1 MNPRF
6 GMLGK
11 ACVIL
16 SASMLVQHH
25 SSAQVLDFDPTSE
38 GPWSDVDKTTLTV
51 PMVDNGSISVDG
63 KTNPAEY
70 GGFSGINVT
79 PGDNAWILDFPAD
92 RSWDDAADSSFTYW
106 LAHDETYFYVG
117 VDVNDDVLNSDDENT
132 QFWKDDSVEI
142 VIDAM
147 NDRYDNNTDNSN
159 DPFGGHCYFNYKGQ
173 FSVWDEEAGARGTGR
188 WSTAVEDMSYGEDGD
203 VWAVGGPVDGGWQLE
218 VRFHKRL
225 FEDPDTGNKLQDGYT
240 MGFNIAIDDDDKAGP
255 GINGS
260 GDRSQDL
267 ELQYFWANRAR
278 FEGWNAEE
286 AEYYTEEEI
295 ANKEYEKWHDPI
307 ISSSG
312 RLSHGGTGEIIF
324 AAASETGGGGAGGGG
339 EPTDPE
345 EEPPVVRDGPAL
357 DDTKTQ
363 VALQLPEAPIIDG
376 ILDPNESWSWA
387 GGAAGNYW
395 RVSYDENLEDL
406 FRGGGPVDGP
416 SELPFDANDLEYNI
430 YTGVDDENLYIAI
443 EVKDDWIETDSAE
456 AGSENGQT
464 WLDDSVEIFI
474 DGDNSNFDERS
485 TDGNPE
491 VIDTGGQFVI
501 TANNA
506 YRQAEAGNPGY
517 GPNDAWYALTELTDT
532 GYVAEFRISLDAIG
546 NPQPGDVIGFN
557 VGVNDDD
564 TSGGSNR
571 QVLWSGATHIESTYG
586 NLFIG
591 GRTYTAPKSSTPT
604 IDGVVNAAEYESATA
619 VVLNSHTGSYHI
631 GVGNDEW
638 EDGDHS
644 LTAWIVHD
652 DEAIY
657 VGIDAIDDQIYTD
670 SAEAG
675 SEDGQTWVDDSIEI
689 FFDADE
695 SNLAGRD
702 TEKQF
707 EGQYVLTPN
716 GARRDNEANNPSF
729 GASADWFAA
738 TAGTDEGYQ
747 MEFKITKAS
756 LGIADGASVGFNI
769 AMNDDDGAGR
779 KSQLNWN
786 GSPHNEFTYGI
797 LVLGQASSDG
807 GDSAADV
814 SISMTDGV
822 IVLTWE
828 GNGTLQS
835 ATAVTG
841 PWSAVD
847 NAASGVAIEASASQA
862 FYRVR

>member
-1 MNPRF
+1 
-6 GMLGK
+6 ML
-11 ACVIL
+11 I
-16 SASMLVQHH
+16 HH
-25 SSAQVLDFDPTSE
+25 HASAQVLDFDPTSE
-38 GPWSDVDKTTLTV
+38 GPWSDVDNTTLTV
-51 PMVDNGSISVDG
+51 PMVANDSITVDG
-63 KTNPAEY
+63 QTNPSEY
-70 GGFSGINVT
+70 GGFTGVTVT

-92 RSWDDAADSSFTYW
+92 RAWDSAEDSSFTYW
-106 LAHDETYFYVG
+106 LAHDESYFYIG
-117 VDVNDDVLNSDDENT
+117 IDVKDDEINSDDTNAA
-132 QFWKDDSVEI
+132 FWKDDSIEI
-142 VIDAM
+142 VVDAL

-159 DPFGGHCYFNYKGQ
+159 DLYGGHCYFNYEGR
-173 FSVWDEEAGARGTGR
+173 FSVWDEEAEVRGDGR
-188 WSTAVEDMSYGEDGD
+188 WSTDVDFTYGEEGD
-203 VWAVGGPVDGGWQLE
+203 VLGVGGAVDGGWQLE
-218 VRFHKRL
+218 IRFHKRL
-225 FEDPDTGNKLQDGYT
+225 FEDPEAGNKLQDGYK
-240 MGFNIAIDDDDKAGP
+240 MGFNIALDDDDKAGP

-286 AEYYTEEEI
+286 ADFYTEEEI

-307 ISSSG
+307 LNSNG

-324 AAASETGGGGAGGGG
+324 AAAADGGGGGG
-339 EPTDPE
+339 ENPDPNPI
-345 EEPPVVRDGPAL
+345 PPVVGDGPAL

-363 VALQLPEAPIIDG
+363 VALRLPEPPTIDG
-376 ILDPNESWSWA
+376 ILDPDESWSWA
-387 GGAAGNYW
+387 GGAAGNHW
-395 RVSYDENLEDL
+395 RISYDENLEDL

-416 SELPFDANDLEYNI
+416 SELPFDANDLQYNI
-430 YTGVDDENLYIAI
+430 YAGVDDENLYIAI
-443 EVKDDWIETDSAE
+443 EITDDWIETDSAE

-474 DGDNSNFDERS
+474 DGDNSNFAERS

-564 TSGGSNR
+564 TGGGSNR
-571 QVLWSGATHIESTYG
+571 QILWSGATHLEASYG
-586 NLFIG
+586 NLIIG
-591 GRTYTAPKSSTPT
+591 TRTYNAPKTDTPSV
-604 IDGVVNAAEYESATA
+604 DGVVNPAEYEGATA
-619 VVLNSHTGSYHI
+619 IVLNMHTGGYHI

-638 EDGDHS
+638 EEGDHS
-644 LTAWIVHD
+644 LNAWVIHD
-652 DEAIY
+652 EEAIY
-657 VGIDAIDDQIYTD
+657 VAIDAIDDQITTD

-675 SEDGQTWVDDSIEI
+675 SEDGQTWIDDSVEI

-695 SNLAGRD
+695 SNLATRD

-716 GARRDNEANNPSF
+716 GARRDAEANNPSF
-729 GASADWFAA
+729 GESADWFAA
-738 TAGTDEGYQ
+738 TTETEGGYQ
-747 MEFKITKAS
+747 MEFRITKSS
-756 LGIADGASVGFNI
+756 LGVSDDASVGFNI
-769 AMNDDDGAGR
+769 ALNDDDGAGR

-786 GSPHNEFTYGI
+786 GSPHNEFTYG
-797 LVLGQASSDG
+797 VLNLGPAATTGG
-807 GDSAADV
+807 GDNAADV
-814 SISMTDGV
+814 SISLADGSV
-822 IVLTWE
+822 TLSWE
-828 GNGTLQS
+828 GNGALQS
-835 ATAVTG
+835 APAVTG
-841 PWSAVD
+841 PWTAVD
-847 NAASGVAIEASASQA
+847 GAASGVSVEASASEA